1 VALFNID
8 PAKGTLTWVEAQGAG
23 VSTPRHFGIDAQ
35 GKHMA
40 IANQGSNT
48 VLGSRIDTGNGR
60 VKLSGIFA
68 DAPTPVCVKFLPP
81 K

>member
-1 VALFNID
+1 
-8 PAKGTLTWVEAQGAG
+8 
-23 VSTPRHFGIDAQ
+23 
-35 GKHMA
+35 MA

-60 VKLSGIFA
+60 LKPSGIFA

-81 K
+81 KERGR